1 MLNKYGFGKA
11 VPYAF
16 DEALKRVTLALQEE
30 GFGIVSDI
38 DMAATMQRH
47 LNAAM
52 PPYRVLGACNAVLAQ
67 RAMQIEPA
75 IGLLLPCNVAV
86 REDAAGHVHVEC
98 QDPEL
103 MLQAIGKPE
112 VMDLAHDARQRLQRV
127 MHAI

>member
-47 LNAAM
+47 LNVAM
-52 PPYRVLGACNAVLAQ
+52 PPYRILGACNAVLAQ
-67 RAMQIEPA
+67 RALQVDPS

-86 REDAAGHVHVEC
+86 REDGAGHVHVEC

-103 MLQAIGKPE
+103 MLQASARAE
-112 VMDLAHDARQRLQRV
+112 MMDIAHDARQRLQRV
-127 MHAI
+127 MHVI

>member
-16 DEALKRVTLALQEE
+16 DQALKRVTLALQEE

-38 DMAATMQRH
+38 DMAATMRRH

-52 PPYRVLGACNAVLAQ
+52 PPYRILCACNAVLAQ
-67 RAMQIEPA
+67 RALQIEPS
-75 IGLLLPCNVAV
+75 IGLLLPCQVAV
-86 REDAAGHVHVEC
+86 REDASGHVHVEC

-103 MLQAIGKPE
+103 MLQATGKPE
-112 VMDLAHDARQRLQRV
+112 IMDMARDARQRLQRV
-127 MHAI
+127 MQLI